1 MKRPALLIA
10 CLLAAVLLCAC
21 GPEAPPASPDPPD
34 EPEPAVEEVFITF
47 RNEVET
53 ADVWLLPQTE
63 ENLHT
68 SLWGTATLPQLS
80 TGAEQRVSLTA
91 LGGPGVYLMRAID
104 VDEMFYDAGDI
115 SLEAGYV
122 LRLCESEDPGAA
134 TLEVTDIT
142 GAQVAVYSVFA
153 ARL

>member
-1 MKRPALLIA
+1 MKRLILTVA
-10 CLLAAVLLCAC
+10 CLLLAVLLCAC
-21 GPEAPPASPDPPD
+21 GPEEPAVPDPPD
-34 EPEPAVEEVFITF
+34 EPEPAAEEVFITF

-134 TLEVTDIT
+134 TLEVTDVT